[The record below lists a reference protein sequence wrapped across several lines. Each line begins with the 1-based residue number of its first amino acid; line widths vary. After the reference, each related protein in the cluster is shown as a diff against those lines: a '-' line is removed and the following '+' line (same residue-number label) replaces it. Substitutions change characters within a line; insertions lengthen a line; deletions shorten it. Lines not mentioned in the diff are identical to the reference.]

1 VKTLAEALLARGVS
15 GDDLVNAEVCQRRLG
30 GTIDTNVLEL
40 GLCSESEM
48 EELLS
53 KVQDLPLP
61 PLRLLQRTSVV
72 PPDLFPRAL
81 AERYG
86 LAPLGIWEKRLALL
100 VLHPIDLTAIDEIS
114 FLLSRP
120 LRLYAGT
127 EIKQREVLSTVY
139 GIALP
144 PRFVHL
150 RARLGRQR
158 PGEGDPATAR
168 SSPAPVATAP
178 AREKP
183 HDPSLRVGAPEA
195 TAEVSPLTTGWAG
208 RAGPGIPA
216 PTVAEAL
223 SDLRKLSSRDALVGA
238 VLRHLLVAF
247 DFVVFYSRRGS
258 EMTVFEASGV
268 DFGGANTSHT
278 AVSLDRPSSMRMV
291 VEGRAAYVGPIPPGD
306 PLESSL
312 ASLGRSRLRV
322 VFLAPVVIRDRTVA
336 VVYGDRGGEALAPS
350 QLSEVSLVVSQLGP
364 ALERVLK
371 SRGRD
376 GAAPPAEHPPAV
388 ENYSVWVG
396 RFLSG
401 TAEERREAAVRLSL
415 GGRAAA
421 EALGERFPGPLFVQ
435 RSPLGDLP
443 VPERFGPLVA
453 MLVSLGDDALPV
465 LEWLARYGAGERR
478 FWAGALLG
486 KLKQAAGSVADEVH

>member
-15 GDDLVNAEVCQRRLG
+15 GDALVNAEVCQRRLG
-30 GTIDTNVLEL
+30 GTLDTNLLEL

-72 PPDLFPRAL
+72 PPDLFPRVL

-100 VLHPIDLTAIDEIS
+100 VLYPIDLAAIDEIS

-139 GIALP
+139 GISLP

-150 RARLGRQR
+150 RARLERHR
-158 PGEGDPATAR
+158 SEEGDHRATAP

-178 AREKP
+178 PKP
-183 HDPSLRVGAPEA
+183 PDPTPEVAAPEA
-195 TAEVSPLTTGWAG
+195 TPEDSPTTRWAG
-208 RAGPGIPA
+208 RAEAGIPA

-223 SDLRKLSSRDALVGA
+223 SDLRKLPSRDALIGA

-268 DFGGANTSHT
+268 DFGGADTSHT
-278 AVSLDRPSSMRMV
+278 AVSLDRPSSLRMV
-291 VEGRAAYVGPIPPGD
+291 VEGRAAFVGPIPPGD

-312 ASLGRSRLRV
+312 ASLGRSRLRA

-364 ALERVLK
+364 ALERILK

-376 GAAPPAEHPPAV
+376 GTPAEQPPAV
-388 ENYSVWVG
+388 ENYSVLVG

-401 TAEERREAAVRLSL
+401 TAEERREAAARLSL

-435 RSPLGDLP
+435 RSPPGDLP
-443 VPERFGPLVA
+443 APERFGPLVA

-465 LEWLARYGAGERR
+465 LEWLARYGSGERR
-478 FWAGALLG
+478 FWAGALLV
-486 KLKQAAGSVADEVH
+486 KLKQAAGSVADEAH